1 MATLVG
7 NAARHNIAGGKIEIS
22 TAARDGRAVLAVAN
36 TGPTIPP
43 EAVGRLFQPF
53 LRLDGRRVHHDNG
66 HGLGL
71 SIVRAIATAHGA
83 AITARAGHGGGLSI
97 EVTFPAMPDE
107 PLLAA
112 PAGAAS
118 RGGDGGSARVR
129 SAR

>member
-1 MATLVG
+1 VANLVG

-36 TGPTIPP
+36 TGPAIPP
-43 EAVGRLFQPF
+43 DAVGRLFQPF
-53 LRLDGRRVHHDNG
+53 LRLDGRRVHHDDG

-83 AITARAGHGGGLSI
+83 AITARARHGGGLSI

-107 PLLAA
+107 PLHAS
-112 PAGAAS
+112 AGAAS
-118 RGGDGGSARVR
+118 RGDERGSARVR